1 MYVLGLLLLFL
12 LEMAVLVV
20 AGWWGWTLP
29 AATPARLFA
38 AAGVPL
44 LLAAL
49 WGVFGSP
56 KARVRLSPTAKHT
69 FQAVWFLAG
78 GGLLALLGQPVAG
91 AALVA
96 TWAVTVTLLRRAGRP
111 A

>member
-20 AGWWGWTLP
+20 AGWWGWTL
-29 AATPARLFA
+29 AASTAVRLLA
-38 AAGVPL
+38 AFGVPL
-44 LLAAL
+44 LLAVL

-56 KARVRLSPTAKHT
+56 KARVRLSPAAKHA
-69 FQAVWFLAG
+69 FQAAWFLVG
-78 GGLLALLGQPVAG
+78 GGILALLGWPLAG
-91 AALVA
+91 AVLVA